1 MSKKDNRMA
10 KKQILTVNKRRFQLL
25 KKLGEGGTGSVWFAK
40 NLESSRGSSYALKIM
55 YLDVNDMTTQSA
67 RREIENMQ
75 QLGHPSIIKLLDAER
90 KSEVNGHPAAVL
102 VMECAPRG
110 DLFEYI
116 RINRGLRKKTDSS
129 AVHRIFVDMVSA
141 LEHMHSIGICHRDI
155 KPENILFDY
164 NYTPRLADMGF
175 SKVFRQNN
183 QRIKLHE
190 QLGSRGYHAP
200 EIVREKYYSENV
212 DVFSLGVVLF
222 IMYAGSPPF
231 RQVKKS
237 DWWYEKLATKQYEKF
252 WSAHERGMKF
262 SSALKRLL
270 EGMLAVNPRNRL
282 TLKQVKESVW
292 FKKKVRMDDQMYRS
306 YMHSIYKKIHPRCKS
321 GTPPP
326 KVVKKEPVE
335 ERKLIIAKNTG
346 GGDTDKAKTPEV
358 KVVEV
363 EVVKQ
368 PVIKQVESE
377 STEPSEVES
386 GDSIQDTVENQP
398 EIQKSNSEKIL
409 NDITGPVKVQV
420 IVEPEEE
427 EEEEVEAQSDN
438 ESDTES
444 EAILYPTENQ
454 SSVEI
459 RKLASIRQALN
470 SVLEDVRTGD
480 YSPSRTSIPRHNML
494 DQSDDEDYASDP
506 ESIHPKTPL
515 AKTPILGFEDIQ
527 HPLAYAGEDSSSIDE
542 EEEEDSE
549 IARAVRLATATYTK
563 RNDKLIE
570 LRANDQVAK
579 GKERS
584 EPPTREK
591 RKSWWN
597 IFSF

>member
-1 MSKKDNRMA
+1 
-10 KKQILTVNKRRFQLL
+10 
-25 KKLGEGGTGSVWFAK
+25 
-40 NLESSRGSSYALKIM
+40 
-55 YLDVNDMTTQSA
+55 
-67 RREIENMQ
+67 
-75 QLGHPSIIKLLDAER
+75 
-90 KSEVNGHPAAVL
+90 
-102 VMECAPRG
+102 MECAPRG

-237 DWWYEKLATKQYEKF
+237 DWWYEKLATQQYEKF
-252 WSAHERGMKF
+252 WTAHERGMKF

-282 TLKQVKESVW
+282 TLNQVKESVW

-321 GTPPP
+321 GTPPA
-326 KVVKKEPVE
+326 KVVKKEPAAE

-358 KVVEV
+358 KVVEG
-363 EVVKQ
+363 EVKQ

-386 GDSIQDTVENQP
+386 GDSIRDTVETQP
-398 EIQKSNSEKIL
+398 EIQKSNTEKIL

-427 EEEEVEAQSDN
+427 EEEEVEAQSDY
-438 ESDTES
+438 ESDTE
-444 EAILYPTENQ
+444 

-542 EEEEDSE
+542 EEDSE

-563 RNDKLIE
+563 RNDG
-570 LRANDQVAK
+570 AK
-579 GKERS
+579 GNGRS

>member
-1 MSKKDNRMA
+1 MSKKDARMA
-10 KKQILTVNKRRFQLL
+10 KKQIITVNKRRFQLL

-75 QLGHPSIIKLLDAER
+75 QMSHPSIIKLLDAER

-116 RINRGLRKKTDSS
+116 RINRGLRRKTDSS

-141 LEHMHSIGICHRDI
+141 LEHMHSMGICHRDI

-306 YMHSIYKKIHPRCKS
+306 YMHSIYKKIHPRCTS
-321 GTPPP
+321 ATPPP
-326 KVVKKEPVE
+326 KAVKPQVE
-335 ERKLIIAKNTG
+335 ERKLIIEQNTG
-346 GGDTDKAKTPEV
+346 GGDIDKAKTPEV
-358 KVVEV
+358 KVEGEEV
-363 EVVKQ
+363 KR
-368 PVIKQVESE
+368 PSIKKSE
-377 STEPSEVES
+377 SGSSEPSEVES
-386 GDSIQDTVENQP
+386 GDSIPVETQEP
-398 EIQKSNSEKIL
+398 EIQKSDTQKIL
-409 NDITGPVKVQV
+409 NDIVGPVNVQV
-420 IVEPEEE
+420 IVEL
-427 EEEEVEAQSDN
+427 EEEEVEARSDD

-444 EAILYPTENQ
+444 ELIFHPREKQ
-454 SSVEI
+454 DSVDGSKDLSM
-459 RKLASIRQALN
+459 RKALAS
-470 SVLEDVRTGD
+470 VVEDLRSARSF
-480 YSPSRTSIPRHNML
+480 SPSKTPIPRHNVL
-494 DQSDDEDYASDP
+494 DHSDDEDVYNSDR
-506 ESIHPKTPL
+506 ESIHPQTPV
-515 AKTPILGFEDIQ
+515 AKTPILGFDDIQ
-527 HPLAYAGEDSSSIDE
+527 HPLAYAGEESSSSI
-542 EEEEDSE
+542 EDDLE
-549 IARAVRLATATYTK
+549 IARLVRLATITK
-563 RNDKLIE
+563 QDDRLVE
-570 LRANDQVAK
+570 SRANVEVVESR
-579 GKERS
+579 ERS
-584 EPPTREK
+584 EPPTKEK
-591 RKSWWN
+591 RRKSWWTSP
-597 IFSF
+597 FSLF

>member
-1 MSKKDNRMA
+1 
-10 KKQILTVNKRRFQLL
+10 
-25 KKLGEGGTGSVWFAK
+25 
-40 NLESSRGSSYALKIM
+40 
-55 YLDVNDMTTQSA
+55 
-67 RREIENMQ
+67 
-75 QLGHPSIIKLLDAER
+75 
-90 KSEVNGHPAAVL
+90 
-102 VMECAPRG
+102 
-110 DLFEYI
+110 
-116 RINRGLRKKTDSS
+116 
-129 AVHRIFVDMVSA
+129 
-141 LEHMHSIGICHRDI
+141 
-155 KPENILFDY
+155 
-164 NYTPRLADMGF
+164 
-175 SKVFRQNN
+175 
-183 QRIKLHE
+183 
-190 QLGSRGYHAP
+190 
-200 EIVREKYYSENV
+200 
-212 DVFSLGVVLF
+212 
-222 IMYAGSPPF
+222 
-231 RQVKKS
+231 
-237 DWWYEKLATKQYEKF
+237 
-252 WSAHERGMKF
+252 
-262 SSALKRLL
+262 
-270 EGMLAVNPRNRL
+270 
-282 TLKQVKESVW
+282 
-292 FKKKVRMDDQMYRS
+292 MYRS

-358 KVVEV
+358 KVVEG
-363 EVVKQ
+363 EGVKQ

-386 GDSIQDTVENQP
+386 GDSIQDTVETQP
-398 EIQKSNSEKIL
+398 ETQKSNSEKIL

-427 EEEEVEAQSDN
+427 AQSDN

-444 EAILYPTENQ
+444 EAMLYPTENQ

-480 YSPSRTSIPRHNML
+480 YSPSRTPIPRHNML
-494 DQSDDEDYASDP
+494 DQSDDEDYVSDH
-506 ESIHPKTPL
+506 ESIHPQTPA

-527 HPLAYAGEDSSSIDE
+527 HPLAYAG
-542 EEEEDSE
+542 EDSE

-563 RNDKLIE
+563 RNDKLI
-570 LRANDQVAK
+570 VAK